1 MRSRVAG
8 VRRRDR
14 HGRGVRGPLTPPQA
28 PVSRTRAERFDDLVD
43 DEVRRLG
50 LRWGREL
57 ARVRFTVEE
66 VPGLEP
72 WFEGPV
78 PLGQTVLQPPSA
90 ADQSTSS
97 ARSTVLQPPPT
108 ADQSTSSARPPAGEG
123 DRVSIVVFRRPIEA
137 RATGEAELARMIRDL
152 LVEEVA
158 DLLGLSPEL
167 VDPGYDSPDD

>member
-1 MRSRVAG
+1 MAG

-28 PVSRTRAERFDDLVD
+28 PISRTRAERFDDLVD

-57 ARVRFTVEE
+57 AKVRFTVEE
-66 VPGLEP
+66 VPGVEP

-78 PLGQTVLQPPSA
+78 PLGQTIPGDG
-90 ADQSTSS
+90 DQTG
-97 ARSTVLQPPPT
+97 
-108 ADQSTSSARPPAGEG
+108 DGER
-123 DRVSIVVFRRPIEA
+123 RVRIVVFRRPIEA

-158 DLLGLSPEL
+158 DLLGLSPEF

>member
-1 MRSRVAG
+1 MAG

-50 LRWGREL
+50 GRWGREL

-66 VPGLEP
+66 VPSVEP
-72 WFEGPV
+72 WFDGPV
-78 PLGQTVLQPPSA
+78 PLGQTVP
-90 ADQSTSS
+90 
-97 ARSTVLQPPPT
+97 
-108 ADQSTSSARPPAGEG
+108 GEG
-123 DRVSIVVFRRPIEA
+123 KRPVRITVYRRPVEA
-137 RATGEAELARMIRDL
+137 RAKSEAEQARLIRDL

-158 DLLGLSPEL
+158 DLLGLSPES
-167 VDPGYDSPDD
+167 VDPSYDSPDD

>member
-1 MRSRVAG
+1 M
-8 VRRRDR
+8 
-14 HGRGVRGPLTPPQA
+14 

-57 ARVRFTVEE
+57 AKVRFAVEE
-66 VPGLEP
+66 VPGIEP
-72 WFEGPV
+72 SFEGPV
-78 PLGQTVLQPPSA
+78 PLSQTVLQPPP
-90 ADQSTSS
+90 
-97 ARSTVLQPPPT
+97 VIPP
-108 ADQSTSSARPPAGEG
+108 GEG
-123 DRVSIVVFRRPIEA
+123 EQAVRIVVFRRPIEA
-137 RATGEAELARMIRDL
+137 RATGEAEMARMIRDL